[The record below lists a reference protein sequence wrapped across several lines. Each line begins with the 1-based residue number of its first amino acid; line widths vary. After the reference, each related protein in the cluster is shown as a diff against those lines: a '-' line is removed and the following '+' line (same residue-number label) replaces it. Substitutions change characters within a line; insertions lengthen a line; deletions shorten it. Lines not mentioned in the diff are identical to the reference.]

1 METLQKI
8 NLDNYLIITFLCSSC
23 TIMSCNFKKNHVKK
37 NTYTFISIT
46 KLQFKGV
53 IFGGRKALFNVFFI
67 QTY

>member
-1 METLQKI
+1 MYYYVMQ
-8 NLDNYLIITFLCSSC
+8 FLKKSC
-23 TIMSCNFKKNHVKK
+23 EK